1 MRAFVMTCVFVLVLV
16 MVGCQSESAPKPPA
30 AQPQEAASNAI
41 GVLQKLVTAENYRS
55 FGFESA
61 DEVKEAQLGQPLPVS
76 TIGLDKLKSSQSG
89 AEPNS
94 LLATSPETIYP
105 VIVRGNVRSGVT
117 IVHKAAGY
125 EPASFGNA
133 EIVKALS
140 RYRQGQS
147 GNEFVVRIPAFNMYY
162 LARRVENQLIL
173 VPIVDDP
180 RLKVKAGE
188 AVPLQRLLVELRP
201 LVDAYN
207 GLPM

>member
-1 MRAFVMTCVFVLVLV
+1 MRTFFMICIFLLALV
-16 MVGCQSESAPKPPA
+16 MVGCQSEGTPKPPA

-41 GVLQKLVTAENYRS
+41 AVFQKLVTAENYRS

-61 DEVKEAQLGQPLPVS
+61 DEVKEAQVGQPLSVS
-76 TIGLDKLKSSQSG
+76 TIGLDKLKGAQAG
-89 AEPNS
+89 AEPNN
-94 LLATSPETIYP
+94 LLTDSPETIYP
-105 VIVRGNVRSGVT
+105 VTVRGNVRSGLT

-133 EIVKALS
+133 DIVKAIS
-140 RYRQGQS
+140 RYRRE
-147 GNEFVVRIPAFNMYY
+147 NDFVVRVPAFNMYY
-162 LARRVENQLIL
+162 VARRVENQLIL

-201 LVDAYN
+201 LVDANN

>member
-1 MRAFVMTCVFVLVLV
+1 MRPFVITCIFLL
-16 MVGCQSESAPKPPA
+16 MIVGCQSEGTPKPPA

-41 GVLQKLVTAENYRS
+41 GVLQKLVTDQNYRS

-61 DEVKEAQLGQPLPVS
+61 DEVKEAQLGQPLPIS
-76 TIGLDKLKSSQSG
+76 TIGLDKLKSAQSG

-94 LLATSPETIYP
+94 LLTTSPETIYP
-105 VIVRGNVRSGVT
+105 VTVRGNVRSGVT
-117 IVHKAAGY
+117 VVHKGAGY

-140 RYRQGQS
+140 RYRQKEAA
-147 GNEFVVRIPAFNMYY
+147 GNEFVVRVPAFNMYY

-188 AVPLQRLLVELRP
+188 SVPLQRLLEELRP
-201 LVDAYN
+201 LADVYN